1 MRQVRQGDVRTRGER
16 SAARVA
22 QRAPLQRTHT
32 RGGGAKGRGQ
42 TTQRSNATPRKTNQR
57 TRRTPPLKG
66 APMRWMKSPN
76 ACSETNGAPERGLK
90 QPTKTCY
97 LPSPAN
103 REVARTKPR
112 SFSLA
117 FDASEERRE
126 NGYHSLTPPLV
137 PLRSDTVKCGCGFRV
152 ARRLSTQS
160 LAKSESA
167 RKNRVGVARRARSF
181 GVLSNIRSSPPA
193 HCNNHFPAA
202 LLLLLSV
209 SSPSPRCALFSQV
222 TA

>member
-1 MRQVRQGDVRTRGER
+1 MPCWSSPYCVEVWWCGDERNTKYSLSTTRQAPALEELGVRQVRQGDVRTRGER
-16 SAARVA
+16 AAARVA

-126 NGYHSLTPPLV
+126 SGHHSL
-137 PLRSDTVKCGCGFRV
+137 S
-152 ARRLSTQS
+152 
-160 LAKSESA
+160 
-167 RKNRVGVARRARSF
+167 
-181 GVLSNIRSSPPA
+181 
-193 HCNNHFPAA
+193 H
-202 LLLLLSV
+202 LLSFPFV
-209 SSPSPRCALFSQV
+209 PIR
-222 TA
+222 